1 MSRKKQRVAK
11 RIKQKFNDIADL
23 PKEISLDYSR
33 MVLLGNKEFVIENY
47 KGILEYDNNIIR
59 LNTLS
64 GIVSIEGKG
73 LVINEINDDDVSVE
87 GKIKLIGIEEKE

>member
-1 MSRKKQRVAK
+1 MKRKNRKVAK
-11 RIKQKFNDIADL
+11 RIKQKINDIADL

-47 KGILEYDNNIIR
+47 KGIVEYDNNIIR

-64 GIVSIEGKG
+64 GIISIEGNG
-73 LVINEINDDDVSVE
+73 LVINEISDDDVSVE
-87 GKIKLIGIEEKE
+87 GEIKLIGIEKKE

>member
-1 MSRKKQRVAK
+1 MNRKKQGVAK
-11 RIKQKFNDIADL
+11 KIKQKFNDIADL

-33 MVLLGNKEFVIENY
+33 MVLLGNKEFIVENY
-47 KGILEYDNNIIR
+47 KGIVEYDNNIIR

-64 GIVSIEGKG
+64 GIISIEGKG

-87 GKIKLIGIEEKE
+87 GIIKLIGIEEKE

>member
-1 MSRKKQRVAK
+1 MSRKKQKVAK

-47 KGILEYDNNIIR
+47 KGIIEYDNNIIR

-64 GIVSIEGKG
+64 GIISIEGSG
-73 LVINEINDDDVSVE
+73 LVINEISDDDVSVE
-87 GKIKLIGIEEKE
+87 GIINLIGIEEKE

>member
-1 MSRKKQRVAK
+1 MSRKNRKVAK
-11 RIKQKFNDIADL
+11 RLKQKFNDIADL

-47 KGILEYDNNIIR
+47 KGIIEYDNNIIR

-64 GIVSIEGKG
+64 GIISIEGCG

-87 GKIKLIGIEEKE
+87 GTIKLIGIEEKD

>member
-1 MSRKKQRVAK
+1 MKSRNRKVAK

-47 KGILEYDNNIIR
+47 KGIVEYDSNIIR

-64 GIVSIEGKG
+64 GIVSIEGSN
-73 LVINEINDDDVSVE
+73 LVINEISDDDVSVE
-87 GKIKLIGIEEKE
+87 GNIKFIGIEEKE

>member
-1 MSRKKQRVAK
+1 MSRKKQKVAK

-47 KGILEYDNNIIR
+47 KGIVEYDNNIIR

-64 GIVSIEGKG
+64 GIISIEGNG
-73 LVINEINDDDVSVE
+73 LVINEISDDDVSVE
-87 GKIKLIGIEEKE
+87 GIIKLIGIEEKE

>member
-47 KGILEYDNNIIR
+47 KGIIEYDNNIIR
-59 LNTLS
+59 INTLS
-64 GIVSIEGKG
+64 GIISIEGEEM
-73 LVINEINDDDVSVE
+73 VINEINDDDVSVE

>member
-1 MSRKKQRVAK
+1 MSRKKQKVAK

-47 KGILEYDNNIIR
+47 KGIVEYDNNIIR

-64 GIVSIEGKG
+64 GIISIEGNG
-73 LVINEINDDDVSVE
+73 LVINEISDDDVSVE
-87 GKIKLIGIEEKE
+87 GTIKLIGIEEKE

>member
-1 MSRKKQRVAK
+1 MSRKNRKVAK
-11 RIKQKFNDIADL
+11 KIKQKFNDIADL

-47 KGILEYDNNIIR
+47 KGIVEYDNNIIR

-64 GIVSIEGKG
+64 GIISIEGNG
-73 LVINEINDDDVSVE
+73 LVINEISDDDVSVE
-87 GKIKLIGIEEKE
+87 GIIKLIGIEEKE

>member
-1 MSRKKQRVAK
+1 MKRKNRKVAK

-47 KGILEYDNNIIR
+47 KGIVEYDNNIIR

-64 GIVSIEGKG
+64 GIISIEGNG
-73 LVINEINDDDVSVE
+73 LVINEISDDDVSVE
-87 GKIKLIGIEEKE
+87 GEIKLIGIEKKE

>member
-1 MSRKKQRVAK
+1 M
-11 RIKQKFNDIADL
+11 

-33 MVLLGNKEFVIENY
+33 MVLLGNKEFIVENY
-47 KGILEYDNNIIR
+47 KGIVEYDNNIIR

-64 GIVSIEGKG
+64 GIISIEGKG

-87 GKIKLIGIEEKE
+87 GIIKLIGIEEKE